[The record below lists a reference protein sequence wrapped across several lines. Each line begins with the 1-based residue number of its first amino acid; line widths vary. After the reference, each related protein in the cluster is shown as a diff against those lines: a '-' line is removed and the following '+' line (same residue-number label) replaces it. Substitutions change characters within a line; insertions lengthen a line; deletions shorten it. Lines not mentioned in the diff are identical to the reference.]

1 MSGSIRHALL
11 ATVLTLTPVTAAF
24 AQANLPDLDR
34 LTVTQAAQLVRTGRV
49 TAEALVRASLARVKA
64 LSHLNAVI
72 TLNEERAIAAA
83 KAVDDARRQGKALG
97 ALAGVPLVIKDNI
110 HVAGLPN
117 TAGTPGLKDFV
128 PRSTRRLPPS

>member
-11 ATVLTLTPVTAAF
+11 ATVLTLTPATAAF
-24 AQANLPDLDR
+24 AQTKLPDLDR

-49 TAEALVRASLARVKA
+49 TAEALVRASLARIKA

-97 ALAGVPLVIKDNI
+97 PLAGVPLVIKDNI

-117 TAGTPGLKDFV
+117 TAERLGSKISSR
-128 PRSTRRLPPS
+128 RSTRRSPPS